1 MIGEDQDQ
9 VTKTQDIA
17 DSIANKDGSEV
28 VDILGDLAS
37 VPTGKFSSWLSLTV
51 ILWDKLNKSP
61 KHLKEIS
68 KNTS

>member
-17 DSIANKDGSEV
+17 DSIANKDSSEV

-37 VPTGKFSSWLSLTV
+37 VPTGKFSSW
-51 ILWDKLNKSP
+51 IKLNIHSMG
-61 KHLKEIS
+61 
-68 KNTS
+68 

>member
-17 DSIANKDGSEV
+17 DSIANKDSSEV

-37 VPTGKFSSWLSLTV
+37 VPTGKFSSWLSLAF
-51 ILWDKLNKSP
+51 ILWAKLNKSP
-61 KHLKEIS
+61 KHP
-68 KNTS
+68 